1 MKYAIFALA
10 LLVLMHSVLAFAGEV
25 DVTPELGYYAP
36 LNNQVDEG
44 DGAVTATHASAL
56 GFGARLTFWVN
67 PNFAIEMNGLY
78 TPTEMEGQAFGE
90 TGSLDASVFFGAA
103 RAVVGFGS
111 DARFML
117 SGGLGFQSSSYDF
130 IEGGT
135 WMIGVIGAGV
145 MIPMGEKAALRLGVD
160 DYLYNAQW
168 EVGDF
173 VTEEIFQHDLVW
185 TAGVTI
191 RTGLE

>member
-56 GFGARLTFWVN
+56 GFG
-67 PNFAIEMNGLY
+67 
-78 TPTEMEGQAFGE
+78 
-90 TGSLDASVFFGAA
+90 
-103 RAVVGFGS
+103 
-111 DARFML
+111 
-117 SGGLGFQSSSYDF
+117 
-130 IEGGT
+130 
-135 WMIGVIGAGV
+135 
-145 MIPMGEKAALRLGVD
+145 VD
-160 DYLYNAQW
+160 DYLYTAQW